1 MSEGVDLNAEGF
13 YVGEAAAP
21 RLQTAKGGFVS
32 SAGARYEV
40 QTDSSGNLL
49 IAGYQDVW
57 AILEANQAMLTEN
70 SGYTHDKTF
79 RRVASIPLLLR
90 NKIMIEEGWDPYRP
104 DLYPER
110 YRRLLNDPDFR
121 KLRTAPGRI

>member
-1 MSEGVDLNAEGF
+1 MIDGIDLDANGF

-21 RLQTAKGGFVS
+21 RLATTKSGWVS

-40 QTDSSGNLL
+40 KTDSSGELL
-49 IAGYQDVW
+49 ISGYQDVW

-70 SGYTHDKTF
+70 NGYSHDKTF

-90 NKIMIEEGWDPYRP
+90 NKILIEEGWDPYRP

-110 YRRLLNDPDFR
+110 YKRLMNDPDCR
-121 KLRTAPGRI
+121 KLRTAPGRL